1 MRIFRSLAAW
11 VLVPVLLVGPAY
23 GWHEE
28 GHKVV
33 ALIAFRQLNPGTR
46 DAVVAALKQHVAF
59 TSGDWPSRLEA
70 GADADASLFTLAAI
84 FPDEVK
90 SPSSPFHDLTD
101 PDAHFINLPF
111 VPVRDDRNDPA
122 IRVKDPNLAQNL
134 PKAFR
139 SHVRDIKSLS
149 VSDEDQATSLSWIF
163 HLVGDI
169 HQPLHSA
176 AMYTQVFKTGD
187 RGGNSIKFDHS
198 LASSTKQK
206 DLHAYWDGLPGEKH
220 DFSDVVSKADS
231 LMAAFPKSTFN
242 HLNATIDE
250 CATESFAL
258 ARTVAYDGLVDAPK
272 LISDLPIPY
281 KADAQ
286 KTADR
291 QVALA
296 GYRLAEVLED
306 LYGTSP

>member
-1 MRIFRSLAAW
+1 MRFSSRLAFW
-11 VLVPVLLVGPAY
+11 LLVPVLLVEPAY
-23 GWHEE
+23 GWHDK

-33 ALIAFRQLNPGTR
+33 ALIAFRQLKPETR
-46 DAVVAALKQHVAF
+46 DAVVSALKEHVAF
-59 TSGDWPSRLEA
+59 KEGNWPPRLES

-84 FPDEVK
+84 FPDEAR
-90 SPSSPFHDLTD
+90 SPESPFHDLND

-122 IRVKDPNLAQNL
+122 IRVRDPNIGQNL

-139 SHVRDIKSLS
+139 LHVHDIKSLS
-149 VSDEDQATSLSWIF
+149 VSKEDKATSLSWIF

-169 HQPLHSA
+169 HQPLHST
-176 AMYTQVFKTGD
+176 AMYTKVFKTGD
-187 RGGNSIKFDHS
+187 RGGNSIKFDHT
-198 LASSTKQK
+198 LASKTKQK
-206 DLHAYWDGLPGEKH
+206 DLHAFWDGLPGEQH
-220 DFSDVVSKADS
+220 AFADADAKAKA
-231 LMAAFPKSTFN
+231 LVAMFPKNTFN

-250 CATESFAL
+250 CATESLGL
-258 ARTVAYDGLVDAPK
+258 ARTVAYNGLVDAEK
-272 LISDLPIPY
+272 TISELPVGY
-281 KADAQ
+281 TADAQ

-306 LYGTSP
+306 LYGN

>member
-1 MRIFRSLAAW
+1 MRKIRMLA
-11 VLVPVLLVGPAY
+11 VCLLVPVLLAGPAY
-23 GWHEE
+23 GWHDK

-33 ALIAFRQLNPGTR
+33 ALIAFRQLKPATR

-59 TSGDWPSRLEA
+59 TQGDWPTRLEA
-70 GADADASLFTLAAI
+70 GDDADASLFTLAAV
-84 FPDEVK
+84 FPDDVR
-90 SPSSPFHDLTD
+90 PLDAQFHDLSD
-101 PDAHFINLPF
+101 PDAHFIDLPF
-111 VPVRDDRNDPA
+111 IPVRDDRNDPT
-122 IRVKDPNLAQNL
+122 IRVTDPTTVQNL

-139 SHVRDIKSLS
+139 AHSHDIKSVS
-149 VSDEDQATSLSWIF
+149 VSKEDQATSLSWIF

-176 AMYTQVFKTGD
+176 TLYTKVFKRGD
-187 RGGNSIKFDHS
+187 RGGNSIKFGSD
-198 LASSTKQK
+198 LADKTKQK

-220 DFSDVVSKADS
+220 AFADVDAKAKS
-231 LMAAFPKSTFN
+231 LMTAFPKATFD
-242 HLNATIDE
+242 HLEATIDE

-258 ARTVAYDGLVDAPK
+258 ARKFAYNGLVDTGK
-272 LISDLPIPY
+272 VLSDFPVGY
-281 KADAQ
+281 EADAQ

-306 LYGTSP
+306 LYGN